1 MPKREI
7 GHFDQVR
14 GNQDLGTKIF
24 EKLSKN
30 KIFLAKN
37 VIHNFVVPKIF
48 QFYQYKLSLGGLFW
62 VILSFL
68 EARNGFI
75 LLKIETF

>member
-30 KIFLAKN
+30 GNFLAKN
-37 VIHNFVVPKIF
+37 VIRNFAIPKIF
-48 QFYQYKLSLGGLFW
+48 KFYL
-62 VILSFL
+62 
-68 EARNGFI
+68 
-75 LLKIETF
+75 

>member
-37 VIHNFVVPKIF
+37 VIRNFAIPKIF
-48 QFYQYKLSLGGLFW
+48 QFY
-62 VILSFL
+62 
-68 EARNGFI
+68 
-75 LLKIETF
+75 